1 MGNADLAGV
10 LELRNMVRWCTS
22 PEAFGLLSESLP
34 SARWAVAAA
43 PDGALADGALVGM
56 VGAVSLGKIGILC
69 HLAVHPA
76 HRGQGLGTRLTRWA
90 VSRLHSQWA
99 EVVRLESTS
108 EAEKLYEALG
118 FRGVGRRILYR
129 RGAKL
134 KRLLAVGEGYRVS
147 PLEAGDLPELYSAD
161 RWSFGGDRSALLA
174 AIFQRH
180 SGSGLLARDV
190 RGQLAG
196 YLFRSGDRL
205 GPWKAS
211 TPEAARALLRQVLV
225 QREGHGIEV
234 MTPGSGPVHELLLEL
249 GFTGVPDR
257 LRMELGTCS
266 EVVGFETYGLSPYLV
281 T

>member
-1 MGNADLAGV
+1 
-10 LELRNMVRWCTS
+10 MVRWCTS
-22 PEAFGLLSESLP
+22 PEAFGLLSESLR

-43 PDGALADGALVGM
+43 PGGALVGM

-90 VSRLHSQWA
+90 VPRLHSQGA

-147 PLEAGDLPELYSAD
+147 PLEAGDLPELYSVD

-190 RGQLAG
+190 TGRLAG
-196 YLFRSGDRL
+196 YLFRSGI
-205 GPWKAS
+205 AS
-211 TPEAARALLRQVLV
+211 DPGKPGLQKLR
-225 QREGHGIEV
+225 GHCWATYWSKERG
-234 MTPGSGPVHELLLEL
+234 
-249 GFTGVPDR
+249 TG
-257 LRMELGTCS
+257 
-266 EVVGFETYGLSPYLV
+266 
-281 T
+281 